1 MRRALAVVKMIGVVV
16 AAGVIGVPQIVA
28 TAIHKP
34 SSRRIPKLWHKSML
48 GLVRMKV
55 IARGTPLSGEPV
67 VFISNHASYVDVI
80 VLGSIIEG
88 CFVAKSEVAGW
99 PFFGWLA
106 KVGRTVFVDRERR
119 SNAGKQRDTLV
130 DHLRNG
136 DNVIFFPEGTSNN
149 GQHIQRF
156 KSTLLA
162 AAEPPVVG
170 EEPARVQPIVIAY
183 TGVHGLP
190 MGRRALPKF
199 AWYGDMELMPHL
211 FDLMQVG
218 PCEVQVE
225 FLEPVSITEFGGSR
239 KALAAHCEAAISA
252 RLGPLLHSKT

>member
-1 MRRALAVVKMIGVVV
+1 MRKAIAVVKLLGVVV

-28 TAIHKP
+28 TAVHKP
-34 SSRRIPKLWHKSML
+34 TARKLPALWHRSML
-48 GLVRMKV
+48 RLVQMR
-55 IARGTPLSGEPV
+55 LSVVGKPVTGEPMIY
-67 VFISNHASYVDVI
+67 ISNHASYVDVI
-80 VLGSIIEG
+80 VLGSLVEG

-106 KVGRTVFVDRERR
+106 KVGRTVFVQRERR
-119 SNAGKQRDTLV
+119 STSGNQRDTLV
-130 DHLRNG
+130 NHLKEG

-149 GQHIQRF
+149 GKHIEPF

-162 AAEPPVVG
+162 AAEPEVRG
-170 EEPARVQPIVIAY
+170 GEPARVQPIVIAY

-218 PCEVQVE
+218 PCEARVI
-225 FLEPVSITEFGGSR
+225 FLDPVSIKDFGSR
-239 KALAAHCEAAISA
+239 KELAAHCQAVITQTMGQ
-252 RLGPLLHSKT
+252 LQHGKI